1 MCQSKQIWHCKAFF
15 SISNLTALRELAM
28 QCVAEHVDSDLKESY
43 ASKGLKSI
51 SLQNE
56 LMIAIDGQGSSEYLV
71 RAGCRLAERN
81 GATWTVVNVAK
92 SLDFGQSSANSYKKN
107 ILRSIVRLNWLGNSV
122 VAQRFYMAI
131 ELRQY

>member
-1 MCQSKQIWHCKAFF
+1 
-15 SISNLTALRELAM
+15 M

-92 SLDFGQSSANSYKKN
+92 SSDFGQSSANSYKKN
-107 ILRSIVRLNWLGNSV
+107 TSRLTVHLSWLGNSV
-122 VAQRFYMAI
+122 VEPRFYMGR
-131 ELRQY
+131 ELLQC

>member
-1 MCQSKQIWHCKAFF
+1 
-15 SISNLTALRELAM
+15 M
-28 QCVAEHVDSDLKESY
+28 QCVAEHVDLDLKQSY
-43 ASKGLKSI
+43 TSKGLKSI

-92 SLDFGQSSANSYKKN
+92 SLDSGQSSANSYKKN
-107 ILRSIVRLNWLGNSV
+107 ILKLTVHLNWLDNLV
-122 VAQRFYMAI
+122 VEPKFYMGH
-131 ELRQY
+131 ELLRC

>member
-1 MCQSKQIWHCKAFF
+1 
-15 SISNLTALRELAM
+15 M

-43 ASKGLKSI
+43 VSKGLKSI

-92 SLDFGQSSANSYKKN
+92 SLDFGQSSRNSYKKN
-107 ILRSIVRLNWLGNSV
+107 ILKSTGHLSWLGNSV
-122 VAQRFYMAI
+122 VEPRFYMGI
-131 ELRQY
+131 KLRQC

>member
-1 MCQSKQIWHCKAFF
+1 MCQSKRIWHYKAF

-28 QCVAEHVDSDLKESY
+28 QCVAEHVDLDLKQSY
-43 ASKGLKSI
+43 TSKGLKSI

-92 SLDFGQSSANSYKKN
+92 SLDSGQSSANSYKKN
-107 ILRSIVRLNWLGNSV
+107 ILKLTVHLNWLDNLV
-122 VAQRFYMAI
+122 VEPKFYMGH
-131 ELRQY
+131 ELLRC